1 MKRSAYIRQ
10 LLPALGAN
18 LAGMAAISLFL
29 LAVGNSIGTVGVI
42 LAVWTVCFILYGE
55 LYFRARRRELE
66 KLLQETYALKQRYLI
81 AEVMKEPRRAD
92 DKVFSNASPGTA
104 LYVGRGGRSPSPTAG
119 IPGVR

>member
-29 LAVGNSIGTVGVI
+29 LAVGNSIGTVEVI

-55 LYFRARRRELE
+55 L
-66 KLLQETYALKQRYLI
+66 
-81 AEVMKEPRRAD
+81 
-92 DKVFSNASPGTA
+92 
-104 LYVGRGGRSPSPTAG
+104 
-119 IPGVR
+119 